1 MQTDMDIDMENE
13 PIEMPITDVLD
24 LHTFLP
30 KEVPDLLDD
39 YFQACVQKGIFSL
52 RVIHGKG
59 TGVLKK
65 RVQSLLKKHP
75 LVASFSEAP
84 ANAGAWG
91 ATLVELRRN

>member
-1 MQTDMDIDMENE
+1 METE

-24 LHTFLP
+24 LHSFLP

-39 YFQACVQKGIFSL
+39 YFEACVQKGIFSL

-59 TGVLKK
+59 SGTLKK

-84 ANAGAWG
+84 ANAGGWG